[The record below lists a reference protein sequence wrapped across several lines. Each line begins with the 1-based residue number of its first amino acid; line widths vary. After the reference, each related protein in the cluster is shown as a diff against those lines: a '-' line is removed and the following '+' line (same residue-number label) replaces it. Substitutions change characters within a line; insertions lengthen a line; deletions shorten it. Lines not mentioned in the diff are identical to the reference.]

1 MSSRTQRITRKPVR
15 KNRKTMKNT
24 STKHQLTQ
32 AVRKQII
39 HKFLTILNCVKVYH
53 WSTTSYSQHK
63 ATDMLYEDL
72 NKHIDAFVE
81 IMLAKTNKRISNT
94 QISTCNVPNKVEF
107 VKKATGFKQYL
118 YGLNRYMDPVLDSN
132 LYNIRD
138 EMLGVVDQ
146 LLYLFQLK

>member
-1 MSSRTQRITRKPVR
+1 MSTRKLQITKKTVR
-15 KNRKTMKNT
+15 KNKKTIKNT
-24 STKHQLTQ
+24 SAKHQLTQ
-32 AVRKQII
+32 TVRKQII
-39 HKFLTILNCVKVYH
+39 HKFLTILNCVKLYH
-53 WSTTSYSQHK
+53 WSTASYSQHK
-63 ATDMLYEDL
+63 ATDMLYEEL

-81 IMLAKTNKRISNT
+81 IMLAKTNKRISNI

-107 VKKATGFKQYL
+107 VKKARGFKQYL